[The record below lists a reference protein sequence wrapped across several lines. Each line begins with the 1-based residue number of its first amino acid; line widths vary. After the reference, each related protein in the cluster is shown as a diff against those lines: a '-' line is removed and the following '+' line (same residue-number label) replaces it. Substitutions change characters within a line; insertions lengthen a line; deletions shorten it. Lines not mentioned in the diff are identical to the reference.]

1 MVHQQVDGHATNS
14 RWAVRQSWPLI
25 SSIPTR
31 LTLAD
36 RMKPPEKQEMPASV
50 PVVQQT
56 ADEIPSPVFVPQ
68 TFRLPQRI
76 IEDLA
81 RAGELRALSWQDR
94 EGNIWL
100 PISSNSTIP

>member
-1 MVHQQVDGHATNS
+1 
-14 RWAVRQSWPLI
+14 
-25 SSIPTR
+25 
-31 LTLAD
+31 
-36 RMKPPEKQEMPASV
+36 MKPPEKQEMPASV
-50 PVVQQT
+50 PVVQQP

-81 RAGELRALSWQDR
+81 RAGELRALSWLDQ